1 MKTVLLILVSVVAL
15 SFAAY
20 HTVKNLPHRRK
31 QEDKGCREEEVGSPC
46 RSPGKA
52 CAESG
57 AAAGKKDDTI
67 SYVYSR
73 LENYFITDR
82 PFLDGNLGINDVARR
97 LYTNKAYVSMA
108 IHRFTGLNYCQYVN
122 RYRIRYAVELFK
134 ENPSLRINEMAS
146 LSGFNSMASFNISF
160 RAFMMEAPREWCKR
174 IRQSTG

>member
-108 IHRFTGLNYCQYVN
+108 IHRFIAHHLGNSFPPGRGKYVAMFWN
-122 RYRIRYAVELFK
+122 QL
-134 ENPSLRINEMAS
+134 MA
-146 LSGFNSMASFNISF
+146 LMGQI
-160 RAFMMEAPREWCKR
+160 
-174 IRQSTG
+174 